1 MWCNSCFE
9 TWVNA
14 AGIWKSVE
22 TLSAACQ
29 LLPFRIVLT
38 VLTSRDIW
46 RTSGSIFYKISNN
59 HGIAEILIEHVDAR
73 EAEKSSPGRRRWGN
87 RRFNC
92 KRSAP
97 TVLDLV
103 FFVHYYTDTANSFAL
118 HCNIHYIQV
127 LNLFHFLAHTTGM
140 HYILVFTTLFYVP
153 SSLQNI
159 ILRYFSALR
168 SRAVQKLLRSLVI
181 S

>member
-1 MWCNSCFE
+1 MSFSSKRLAVCMWCNSCFE

-38 VLTSRDIW
+38 VLTSREIW

-59 HGIAEILIEHVDAR
+59 HGIDEILIEHVDAR
-73 EAEKSSPGRRRWGN
+73 EAVKSSPGRRRWGN

-97 TVLDLV
+97 TLLDLV
-103 FFVHYYTDTANSFAL
+103 LFTITLTLPTPL
-118 HCNIHYIQV
+118 HCIVIISKI
-127 LNLFHFLAHTTGM
+127 FITFK
-140 HYILVFTTLFYVP
+140 FTISSTL
-153 SSLQNI
+153 
-159 ILRYFSALR
+159 
-168 SRAVQKLLRSLVI
+168 
-181 S
+181 